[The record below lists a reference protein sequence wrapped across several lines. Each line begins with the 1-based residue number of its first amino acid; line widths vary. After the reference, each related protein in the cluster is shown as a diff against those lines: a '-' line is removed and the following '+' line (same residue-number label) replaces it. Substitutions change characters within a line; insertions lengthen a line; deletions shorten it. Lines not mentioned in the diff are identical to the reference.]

1 MLDVACKN
9 DKVWGEEGDKRLT
22 NRIVSYVAS
31 RHDEVREKEASKGKE
46 SPFYVS
52 NVMGKEEEQV
62 KDHLVIE
69 GDRNPSKLLQG
80 HMEAVK
86 YNIEAD

>member
-22 NRIVSYVAS
+22 NRIVSYLAS

-52 NVMGKEEEQV
+52 NVM
-62 KDHLVIE
+62 
-69 GDRNPSKLLQG
+69 
-80 HMEAVK
+80 
-86 YNIEAD
+86 